1 MADEEEE
8 QRHLHHH
15 HLQRQQRNATATVA
29 TTNGP
34 VAPFQF
40 IVHEQAK
47 SMVAIQVCVAFKE
60 SSFFIQSRVNF
71 RKKEKKNISW
81 EIVN

>member
-60 SSFFIQSRVNF
+60 SSFYIQSRVNL
-71 RKKEKKNISW
+71 RKKEKEKKISRGKL
-81 EIVN
+81 